1 MIRSEDTFLVG
12 YVTFEP
18 AQGWTAVDA
27 VTALN
32 RRIDGAIAAGT
43 LPVPEGVSHRF
54 SGAFEGQLRST
65 ARLMLLVPI
74 ALATIFMLLYLQFR
88 RVATTLIVFSGV
100 LLAGAGG
107 MLMVWAWGHPA
118 VVEWVE
124 AAGWAKVLPVGP
136 VPVTVTV
143 WVGFLVLFGVATD
156 NGVILASQ
164 LDRRFQD
171 AGAPGTAAT
180 RDMLIE
186 AARRR
191 VRPCLMATGT
201 TMLALL
207 PIVTSTGRGA
217 DLMIP
222 MALPLLGGV
231 AMSLLTLLT
240 VPVLYGLLVVPKEG
254 TDRVG
259 TLAEDDAGG
268 AGAV

>member
-1 MIRSEDTFLVG
+1 M
-12 YVTFEP
+12 
-18 AQGWTAVDA
+18 
-27 VTALN
+27 
-32 RRIDGAIAAGT
+32 
-43 LPVPEGVSHRF
+43 SHRF
-54 SGAFEGQLRST
+54 SGAFEGQLRSK
-65 ARLMLLVPI
+65 ARLSLLVPI
-74 ALATIFMLLYLQFR
+74 ALATIFILLYLQFR

-107 MLMVWAWGHPA
+107 MLTLWAWGLPA
-118 VVEWVE
+118 VSATVE
-124 AAGWAKVLPVGP
+124 ATGWADLLPVGP

-164 LDRRFQD
+164 LDRRFQRD
-171 AGAPGTAAT
+171 APQDRIGIQRA
-180 RDMLIE
+180 LIE

-191 VRPCLMATGT
+191 VRPCLMTTGT

-240 VPVLYGLLVVPKEG
+240 VPVLYGMLVVPSPRDG
-254 TDRVG
+254 
-259 TLAEDDAGG
+259 EDATAAPDSHAG
-268 AGAV
+268 